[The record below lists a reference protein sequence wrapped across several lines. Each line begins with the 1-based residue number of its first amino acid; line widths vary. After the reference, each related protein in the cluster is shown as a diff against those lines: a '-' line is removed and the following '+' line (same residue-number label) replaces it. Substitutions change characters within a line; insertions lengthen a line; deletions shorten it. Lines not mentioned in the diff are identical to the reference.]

1 MSFILN
7 RQKKSEEDKKR
18 RKMF

>member
-7 RQKKSEEDKKR
+7 RQKKNR
-18 RKMF
+18 RKWRR